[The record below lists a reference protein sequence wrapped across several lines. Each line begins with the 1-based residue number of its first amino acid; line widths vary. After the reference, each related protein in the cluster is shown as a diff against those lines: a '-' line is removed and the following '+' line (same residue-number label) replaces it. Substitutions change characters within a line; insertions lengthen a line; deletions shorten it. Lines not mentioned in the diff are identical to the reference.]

1 MPRFGV
7 NLLSV
12 GDMSNDIFVHPT
24 AIVES
29 DQIGKGTRIWAF
41 THVMEG
47 VEIGDDCN
55 VGEHCFLESG
65 VIVGSHS
72 TIKNGNMLWEGV
84 ILEEGVFVGP
94 QVCFTNDMYPRSPR
108 FPQGSKRYDNRDWLL
123 STRLEQGASVGAGAV
138 LLPGL
143 TISAFAMVGA
153 GTVVTSDVPAHALV
167 TGNPARFRKW
177 VCQCGHPLDFQ
188 TSSATCSECGET
200 FAEAKNGVSRTG

>member
-1 MPRFGV
+1 
-7 NLLSV
+7 
-12 GDMSNDIFVHPT
+12 MSNDVFIHPT

-29 DQIGKGTRIWAF
+29 DRIGKGTRIWAF

-47 VEIGDDCN
+47 AEIGEECN
-55 VGEHCFLESG
+55 IGEHCFLESG

-94 QVCFTNDMYPRSPR
+94 QVCFTNDLYPRSPR
-108 FPQGSKRYDNRDWLL
+108 FPQGNKRYDNRDWLL
-123 STRLEQGASVGAGAV
+123 PTRLEQGASIGAGAV

-153 GTVVTSDVPAHALV
+153 GAVVTSDVPAHALV
-167 TGNPARFRKW
+167 AGNPARFRKW
-177 VCQCGHPLDFQ
+177 VCQCGQPLDFQ
-188 TSSATCSECGET
+188 NSNATCKECGRSFT
-200 FAEAKNGVSRTG
+200 EARDGVSPTG